1 MATFTVH
8 QRKLSSDQ
16 VDEMN
21 RNSSSDMTNAYFKMT
36 FPNSENVDELVAAH
50 FEHGIYKMT
59 SCLQV
64 ISDNPLDAIFHQL
77 NGYDHDDVENQIIL
91 MSRRPSMSVGD
102 IVTDTGSGVSWVC
115 MPHGWH
121 ELGMQ
126 IETKL
131 AA

>member
-21 RNSSSDMTNAYFKMT
+21 RDTTSDMTNAYFKMT

-59 SCLQV
+59 TCLQV
-64 ISDNPLDAIFHQL
+64 ISDHALTVIFDHM
-77 NGYDHDDVENQIIL
+77 NGYTCDDVHNEIVL
-91 MSRRPSMSVGD
+91 MRRPSMSVGD
-102 IVTDTGSGVSWVC
+102 IVTNTGSGTSWVC

-121 ELGMQ
+121 EIDLK
-126 IETKL
+126 IETKI

>member
-21 RNSSSDMTNAYFKMT
+21 RDTTSDMTNAYFKMT

-59 SCLQV
+59 TCLQV

-77 NGYDHDDVENQIIL
+77 SGYDHDDVHNEISL
-91 MSRRPSMSVGD
+91 MKRPSMSVGD

-121 ELGMQ
+121 EIDLK
-126 IETKL
+126 IETKI